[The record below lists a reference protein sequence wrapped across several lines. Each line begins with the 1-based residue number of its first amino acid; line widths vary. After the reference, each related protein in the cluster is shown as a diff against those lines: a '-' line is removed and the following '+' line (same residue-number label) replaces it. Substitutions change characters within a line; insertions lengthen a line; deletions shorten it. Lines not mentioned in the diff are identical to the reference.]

1 MKDDEEDLGAVISA
15 HRDPKL
21 PGEDY
26 RTFSIT
32 CIHGIEYSAKGFKFC
47 KERLRKNHHP
57 HNNLRH
63 VVKQAGNAS
72 RILSAAHAETAPEEE
87 KVVRTLVRTQS
98 VVQRKPVCDQ
108 GVRHPASVEF
118 NKFVF
123 RFREFNK
130 GKLLEASSEVSHFLI
145 RVHEATIHNQDAID
159 YLRTVGGRLDLQAAA
174 KHKERQ
180 FQKFTAK
187 EHFGN
192 MAMLEIRVVQIQ
204 KLFRTMKEHKEKK
217 LSRPE
222 HRLVVARSERD
233 AAAIKMQVLYR
244 AFRVR
249 MYVYPARRRLRL
261 QQCITAVRAGDVMW
275 TEKVILRMGVNVL
288 TRDDQSRSIL
298 HHAAASNQEHVII
311 KLAELCA
318 DLDAKDNK
326 GNTALHV
333 ACAKR
338 FVAAARRL
346 VFLGADVEATNIQG
360 LTPLTRP
367 AFFLVSIVNEV
378 CICPYVDVLSSAY
391 RRSVCASSM
400 YGQCVCPLCAPSRE
414 CIPVHA
420 CPYN

>member
-1 MKDDEEDLGAVISA
+1 LGAVVSA

-63 VVKQAGNAS
+63 AAKQGAS
-72 RILSAAHAETAPEEE
+72 KFLSAAHAETAAEEE

-98 VVQRKPVCDQ
+98 VVKRKPVCEQ
-108 GVRHPASVEF
+108 GVKHPASVEF
-118 NKFVF
+118 NKFIF

-130 GKLLEASSEVSHFLI
+130 GKLVEASSEVSHFLI
-145 RVHEATIHNQDAID
+145 TVHEATIFNQDAID
-159 YLRTVGGRLDLQAAA
+159 YLRTVGGHLDLQAAA
-174 KHKERQ
+174 KHTQRQ
-180 FQKFTAK
+180 IQKMKANTR
-187 EHFGN
+187 FGD
-192 MAMLEIRVVQIQ
+192 MAMLEMRVVQIQ

-217 LSRPE
+217 RSMPE
-222 HRLVVARSERD
+222 LRSVEPRSERD
-233 AAAIKMQVLYR
+233 AAATKMQVLYR

-249 MYVYPARRRLRL
+249 MYVYPARRRQRL

-298 HHAAASNQEHVII
+298 HHAAASNQEQVII

-346 VFLGADVEATNIQG
+346 VFLGADVEANNIQG

-378 CICPYVDVLSSAY
+378 CICPNGDVSVFSLST
-391 RRSVCASSM
+391 
-400 YGQCVCPLCAPSRE
+400 
-414 CIPVHA
+414 
-420 CPYN
+420 